1 MLKLLYVPDV
11 TMCLITVEH
20 RGAVAHVCA
29 GHARQN
35 EERDVRDVRDV
46 LICTFDT

>member
-1 MLKLLYVPDV
+1 
-11 TMCLITVEH
+11 MCLITVEH

-35 EERDVRDVRDV
+35 EERDVRDV